1 LIHTYPVQPL
11 RQRGMEL
18 RDALRNLKHAL
29 PGLDPGIPV
38 LEPEIGKAQN
48 GVDGRDKP
56 GKGGL

>member
-1 LIHTYPVQPL
+1 
-11 RQRGMEL
+11 MEL

-29 PGLDPGIPV
+29 PGLDPGIHV

-56 GKGGL
+56 GQGGL